1 MGKKHKDG
9 KDGKKAKKKKAHE
22 AVSGAG
28 LAAAVVGAA
37 RSMRTVLSRNLLA
50 TGLYAGQ
57 DGVILALSEEGGLTA
72 GALAARLGV
81 KAPTMTRT
89 IGRLEAQG
97 FVERRPDETDGR
109 LTVVHLTEAGRASV
123 DRIAEAGRLS
133 ERQAADGFSEKDMRN
148 LLKLLRAMDEN
159 LHGGMA
165 DGARAGE
172 KPVADEI

>member
-1 MGKKHKDG
+1 MGKKH
-9 KDGKKAKKKKAHE
+9 KDGKKAKKKKSHE

-28 LAAAVVGAA
+28 LAAAVVNAA

-57 DGVILALSEEGGLTA
+57 DGVILALSQEGGLTA
-72 GALAARLGV
+72 GALATRLGV

-97 FVERRPDETDGR
+97 CVERKPDETDGR
-109 LTVVHLTEAGRASV
+109 LTVVHLTEAGRASIG
-123 DRIAEAGRLS
+123 RITEAARLS
-133 ERQAADGFSEKDMRN
+133 EQQAAEGLSEKDVRN

-159 LHGGMA
+159 LHA
-165 DGARAGE
+165 ILPDNGE
-172 KPVADEI
+172 KPVAGDI

>member
-9 KDGKKAKKKKAHE
+9 KDGKKAKKKKSHE
-22 AVSGAG
+22 EVSGAG
-28 LAAAVVGAA
+28 LAAAVVNAA

-89 IGRLEAQG
+89 IGRLEVQG

-109 LTVVHLTEAGRASV
+109 LTVVHLTEAGHAS
-123 DRIAEAGRLS
+123 IEQITEAGRIS
-133 ERQAADGFSEKDMRN
+133 EEQAADGLSEKDVRN

-159 LHGGMA
+159 LHA
-165 DGARAGE
+165 TLPDAPRTGE
-172 KPVADEI
+172 KTVADDI